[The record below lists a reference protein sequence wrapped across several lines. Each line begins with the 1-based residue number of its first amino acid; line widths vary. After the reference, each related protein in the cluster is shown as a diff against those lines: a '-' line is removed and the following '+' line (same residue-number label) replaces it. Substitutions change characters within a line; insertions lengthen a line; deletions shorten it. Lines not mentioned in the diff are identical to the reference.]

1 LDILTPKG
9 QESKRQEDRA
19 IALWYKV
26 YPELR
31 YCETPKDKPAAIDA
45 LIVKDDQIQAV
56 VETKCRPQLNMT
68 IFALEHKSRWL
79 VTDEKIRKAQQI
91 AEALQVPFVGFLYM
105 PETDALFFETLW
117 HPNKGWTVDI
127 QVKETQTQ
135 ATINGG
141 KIVRKNAYIDMS
153 RAKLIM
159 GDDFEQP
166 TTE

>member
-1 LDILTPKG
+1 
-9 QESKRQEDRA
+9 
-19 IALWYKV
+19 
-26 YPELR
+26 
-31 YCETPKDKPAAIDA
+31 
-45 LIVKDDQIQAV
+45 
-56 VETKCRPQLNMT
+56 MT
-68 IFALEHKSRWL
+68 IFAIEHKSRWL

-105 PETDALFFETLW
+105 PETDALLFTTLW
-117 HPNKGWTVDI
+117 HPASGWTVDI

-141 KIVRKNAYIDMS
+141 KIVRRNAYIDMS